1 MRHVILGLTGPTG
14 AGKSTVAG
22 LLAGLGFAVIDA
34 DQVAREVME
43 PGSPLLSELR
53 DRFGGDILRED
64 GSLNRKLLAARAFS
78 SKEGSAALNAITHP
92 AICRRA
98 KSQMEALAAAGNSF
112 LLFDAPLL
120 FESGADQIC
129 DVTACVVADEER
141 RLARILARDGISRDE
156 GLLRMSAQPPASFY
170 TGRCDYV
177 LENNGDAGQLKTQ
190 VKALME
196 TLRGRITG

>member
-1 MRHVILGLTGPTG
+1 MILGLTGPTG

-43 PGSPLLSELR
+43 PGSPLLLELR

-98 KSQMEALAAAGNSF
+98 KSRMEALEAAGNSF

-129 DVTACVVADEER
+129 DVTACVVANDES
-141 RLARILARDGISRDE
+141 RLARIMERDGISRDE
-156 GLLRMSAQPPASFY
+156 GLLRMSAQPPTSFY

-177 LENNGDAGQLKTQ
+177 LKNNGDAELLRTQ
-190 VKALME
+190 VETLME
-196 TLRGRITG
+196 SLRRRMTG